1 MLAALAL
8 ASGLTLAGRV
18 SEARAILEPLLPVVE
33 TIDPL
38 GEAGIVAVTAAHML
52 SWMEEWEAARRV
64 LERIVTTARASSA
77 VTVLPYPLSVLAELE
92 FRCGRMAT
100 AYAAAAEAVQ
110 FAVETGRAMVSSIAL
125 VNLGRVEARLGLD
138 GECRAHVA
146 AALEVARRLG
156 AIPVENYAAS
166 ALGELELSRGRPER
180 ATAHLAECV
189 RLDIE
194 YGVGLPSVVPSNADL
209 VEAYLRVGR
218 PGDAIRE
225 LETLEEQA
233 RATGSRWAAATAAR
247 CRGLLADEDGY
258 ESLLLHALELHGEDE
273 PFERA
278 RTELCLG
285 RRRRHSRHRAAARVV
300 LHQALS
306 TFETLGVEPWAE
318 QARLELRATGETPA
332 PRLGGSPM
340 TLTPQEL
347 QVALV
352 VAGGATNK
360 EAGAA
365 LFISPKTVEFHL
377 GHVYGKLGV
386 RSRTE
391 LVPKVAGLS

>member
-1 MLAALAL
+1 M
-8 ASGLTLAGRV
+8 
-18 SEARAILEPLLPVVE
+18 P
-33 TIDPL
+33 
-38 GEAGIVAVTAAHML
+38 
-52 SWMEEWEAARRV
+52 
-64 LERIVTTARASSA
+64 
-77 VTVLPYPLSVLAELE
+77 
-92 FRCGRMAT
+92 
-100 AYAAAAEAVQ
+100 
-110 FAVETGRAMVSSIAL
+110 
-125 VNLGRVEARLGLD
+125 
-138 GECRAHVA
+138 AHVA

-180 ATAHLAECV
+180 ATAHLAKCV

-258 ESLLLHALELHGEDE
+258 ESLLLHAPELHGEDE

-377 GHVYGKLGV
+377 GYVYGKLGV